1 METPKIYA
9 ALSKVAA
16 AVGPISKDRTNSG
29 Q

>member
-9 ALSKVAA
+9 ALSKVAS